1 MTVKR
6 LHCFLAIGLAS
17 ALSATASAQNAVGSG
32 ITPSADQSTQQAANG
47 RWFGDAERGWFW
59 YEDPPEAIEDPDPV
73 AVMPAV
79 GVLPADP
86 IAELETLQAHVE
98 RAKALAV
105 LHPTETHIRQ
115 WMELN
120 AAVQRRATLFA
131 DMTQRVVWSTP
142 SLDQSLVR
150 PHSPEG
156 LKAWT
161 AARTESRTAALRD
174 IAQTYGLFFVFSS
187 DCPYCI
193 QIAPFL
199 QRFARTYD
207 FTLIPISVDG
217 GTLPEFPDARY
228 EPSIKARLG
237 VDVTPAIFL
246 VDPGAGHI
254 QPIAYGVISLSELE
268 TRIVRLFKMTP
279 GQMTYSVYD
288 TGGRTP

>member
-1 MTVKR
+1 
-6 LHCFLAIGLAS
+6 
-17 ALSATASAQNAVGSG
+17 
-32 ITPSADQSTQQAANG
+32 
-47 RWFGDAERGWFW
+47 
-59 YEDPPEAIEDPDPV
+59 
-73 AVMPAV
+73 
-79 GVLPADP
+79 
-86 IAELETLQAHVE
+86 
-98 RAKALAV
+98 
-105 LHPTETHIRQ
+105 
-115 WMELN
+115 
-120 AAVQRRATLFA
+120 
-131 DMTQRVVWSTP
+131 MTQRVVWSTP

-161 AARTESRTAALRD
+161 AARTESRTTALRD
-174 IAQTYGLFFVFSS
+174 IAQMYGLFFVFSS

-199 QRFARTYD
+199 KRFARTYD
-207 FTLIPISVDG
+207 FTLIPISIDG